1 MTIPHAV
8 DLSSIIGRIIA
19 ALRRELGASQA
30 AIAGR
35 LRWDRS
41 LLARIESGRNTATI
55 DNIFEL
61 EVLLQGEGLLARH
74 GDLVELCGRVAR
86 EAKRR
91 GLVPVVGKSEQQ
103 EGQESV
109 EAATLDRIVA
119 RVVDDWLM
127 DLEDERADAPPPRRK
142 KRRR

>member
-86 EAKRR
+86 EAKHR

-127 DLEDERADAPPPRRK
+127 DLEDERADAPPSRRK

>member
-8 DLSSIIGRIIA
+8 GLSSIIGRIIA

-74 GDLVELCGRVAR
+74 GDLVELSGRVAR

-91 GLVPVVGKSEQQ
+91 GLVPVVGKSELQ

-127 DLEDERADAPPPRRK
+127 DLEGERADEPPPRRK
-142 KRRR
+142 RRRR